1 MSNQKLAEDTFL
13 KNTTKSG
20 SLEEKYKFMRGG
32 LRMLHSTVYL
42 QQFVK
47 KLTRI
52 SIFFF
57 MYMDTNSCFSLIA
70 IFETVMKFPAVI

>member
-1 MSNQKLAEDTFL
+1 MSNQKLAEDTFF

-20 SLEEKYKFMRGG
+20 SLEEKHKFMRGG

-52 SIFFF
+52 SIFF
-57 MYMDTNSCFSLIA
+57 YVYGHKQLL
-70 IFETVMKFPAVI
+70 

>member
-1 MSNQKLAEDTFL
+1 MSIQKLAEDTFF

-20 SLEEKYKFMRGG
+20 SLEEKHKFMRGG

-52 SIFFF
+52 SIFL

>member
-1 MSNQKLAEDTFL
+1 MSNQKLAEDTFF

-20 SLEEKYKFMRGG
+20 SLEEKHKFMRGG

-47 KLTRI
+47 KLTMI
-52 SIFFF
+52 SIFL